1 MAGYSEKDI
10 DTEEEWIPPTEAELK
25 VIQAR
30 RDRSDRIS
38 KIMGSYLLKGYK
50 MLASE
55 CPTCGTIELQDKK
68 SKIYCVA
75 CEEIDTEIQKDNPA
89 LSEKAAS
96 SQRAE
101 YQFMSERSQTE
112 RRVDPSVGTLQ
123 TPVSTNLQQSIL
135 MNDVPTKSQY
145 KATGLTSTVNVE
157 EESLRCQEVIHK
169 KITWARYALE
179 SEHDPNMVSSYMKVI
194 TSGVEAINVLRKF
207 SP

>member
-1 MAGYSEKDI
+1 MLLSHSELGYPFEFQYQFLHKQHSRSCSFC
-10 DTEEEWIPPTEAELK
+10 L
-25 VIQAR
+25 VIQLYHTLG
-30 RDRSDRIS
+30 I
-38 KIMGSYLLKGYK
+38 L
-50 MLASE
+50 
-55 CPTCGTIELQDKK
+55 
-68 SKIYCVA
+68 
-75 CEEIDTEIQKDNPA
+75 KDNPA

-112 RRVDPSVGTLQ
+112 RRVDPSVGALQ

>member
-1 MAGYSEKDI
+1 
-10 DTEEEWIPPTEAELK
+10 
-25 VIQAR
+25 
-30 RDRSDRIS
+30 
-38 KIMGSYLLKGYK
+38 
-50 MLASE
+50 
-55 CPTCGTIELQDKK
+55 
-68 SKIYCVA
+68 
-75 CEEIDTEIQKDNPA
+75 
-89 LSEKAAS
+89 
-96 SQRAE
+96 
-101 YQFMSERSQTE
+101 MSERSQTE
-112 RRVDPSVGTLQ
+112 RRVDPSVGALQ